1 MLTEVYPEAMGGAGF
16 GLGGEM
22 QTPSRRCRMPCAP
35 KKMVRTQVYK
45 NFLQHFCKKF
55 WDRFLTRI
63 FRCFFFFWDDVAVKG
78 QCWPYNTQMLEVK
91 DLIFFSVDGA
101 LYLRFTIPCFRRHVF
116 CIISSV
122 WHENPCRKG
131 VCQFVANVVQF
142 LLRIYEPCLCVSFFL
157 VVVSHIYIFYFQP
170 ENWGNEPIW
179 RAYFSDGLKLNH
191 QPACLC
197 ASCVS
202 FLLAHLSLALFP

>member
-1 MLTEVYPEAMGGAGF
+1 MPHAMRPPKNGTYP
-16 GLGGEM
+16 GLQEF
-22 QTPSRRCRMPCAP
+22 SAA
-35 KKMVRTQVYK
+35 
-45 NFLQHFCKKF
+45 FLQKVLGQISDKN
-55 WDRFLTRI
+55 LQM
-63 FRCFFFFWDDVAVKG
+63 FFFFWDDVAVKG

-142 LLRIYEPCLCVSFFL
+142 LLRICCLCVSFFL
-157 VVVSHIYIFYFQP
+157 VVVSHIYIFFIFNPKIGEMNQFDEHIFQM
-170 ENWGNEPIW
+170 G
-179 RAYFSDGLKLNH
+179 
-191 QPACLC
+191 
-197 ASCVS
+197 
-202 FLLAHLSLALFP
+202 